1 MHASRH
7 RVVCETRT
15 PPGHR
20 CSTLPRLC
28 TPEGSRSARVAVSS
42 PVSGWTCTQETV
54 SERVARARQRS
65 NLAWQWNW
73 KRSAHPTRQPW
84 YVPAGATRILLRLN
98 RSTLW
103 PPNPHSD
110 RGNCLLTT
118 SWIGVGKGSRPPRPP
133 NRAGGSPA
141 HGSPVGG
148 CLIGIG
154 APQRGLRAR

>member
-73 KRSAHPTRQPW
+73 EEVRT
-84 YVPAGATRILLRLN
+84 
-98 RSTLW
+98 
-103 PPNPHSD
+103 PHSTALVCTSGGD
-110 RGNCLLTT
+110 EDLTAAEPFYT
-118 SWIGVGKGSRPPRPP
+118 L
-133 NRAGGSPA
+133 AA
-141 HGSPVGG
+141 
-148 CLIGIG
+148 
-154 APQRGLRAR
+154 